1 MKKESKK
8 PLWIFYSDFA
18 TSPYPSHFCS
28 VIMRAVLF
36 FFTVWCEMLSERRAS
51 IILLVATVL
60 AAWGWIFSKEA
71 ILGLPPFGFIGLR
84 FIAASLCLMPFCF
97 SQLKRVERG
106 NLIRAGG
113 VGSILACALLCWIY
127 AMSVSTSLGEG
138 AFIMSLSMLIVPPIA
153 WLLFKQRP
161 PRIFW
166 VSMPIAVAGL
176 ALLSL
181 GGVGW
186 QLSPSQIWFL
196 LAALFLATHFN
207 FNSQY
212 AKSIPALVLTS
223 VQLFVTGVIALVASL
238 LTETWPE
245 SVPTSIWGW
254 FTLSVLVATS
264 LRYLMQTLGQK
275 GASAANAAIIMILE
289 PVWTVIL
296 SVVWYHEAMPAHK
309 IAGCTLILAS
319 LLIYRGSEPLRRLLR
334 SK

>member
-1 MKKESKK
+1 
-8 PLWIFYSDFA
+8 
-18 TSPYPSHFCS
+18 
-28 VIMRAVLF
+28 
-36 FFTVWCEMLSERRAS
+36 MLPEKRAS
-51 IILLVATVL
+51 LILLFATVL

-71 ILGLPPFGFIGLR
+71 IQGMPAFGFIGLR
-84 FIAASLCLMPFCF
+84 FILASLCILPFCF
-97 SQLKRVERG
+97 RQLKVVDRG
-106 NLIRAGG
+106 VLARAAG
-113 VGSILACALLCWIY
+113 VGCVLACAILFWIF

-153 WLLFKQRP
+153 WLLFKQKP

-166 VSMPIAVAGL
+166 FSMPIAVGGL

-196 LAALFLATHFN
+196 LAALFLAVHFN
-207 FNSQY
+207 LNNRY
-212 AKSIPALVLTS
+212 AQRIPTLVLTC
-223 VQLFVTGVIALVASL
+223 VQLFSTGVVATIASL
-238 LTETWPE
+238 LTETWPDTI
-245 SVPTSIWGW
+245 SPSIWGW

-296 SVVWYHEAMPAHK
+296 SVVWYSESMPAHK
-309 IAGCTLILAS
+309 VAGCALIMLS
-319 LLIYRGSEPLRRLLR
+319 LLIYRGADPLRRWIR
-334 SK
+334 KR